1 MEYECCICLD
11 RLFKVDT
18 EVSVTPC
25 GHTFHKGCISNVMKG
40 GNKNCP
46 ICREE
51 LQEET
56 IVKVHFNVNKELDH
70 SDCSNDT
77 LSFFDK
83 VVEYEADKRIT
94 MVKIIKKLDKENTRL
109 KETYKTNCKGY
120 SLCKVFLRGFQKEI
134 KNLNEKISKLNLT
147 KGGLKRKRRLLN
159 EKEETIEEQKLEVK
173 ENKID
178 VNTCEDAINN
188 IEAVISKGLFICY
201 CLNNLIVNV
210 ELIVLNGIR
219 I

>member
-1 MEYECCICLD
+1 M
-11 RLFKVDT
+11 
-18 EVSVTPC
+18 
-25 GHTFHKGCISNVMKG
+25 
-40 GNKNCP
+40 
-46 ICREE
+46 
-51 LQEET
+51 
-56 IVKVHFNVNKELDH
+56 NKELDY

-83 VVEYEADKRIT
+83 VVEYEANKRMT

-120 SLCKVFLRGFQKEI
+120 SLCKVFLRGFKKEI
-134 KNLNEKISKLNLT
+134 KNFNEKIRKLNLT

-159 EKEETIEEQKLEVK
+159 ENEETIEEQKLEVK
-173 ENKID
+173 ENEID

-201 CLNNLIVNV
+201 
-210 ELIVLNGIR
+210 
-219 I
+219 